1 MFVGPSGCGK
11 TTTLRMIAGL
21 EAISSGDISIDGK
34 VVNDLAPMD
43 RDIAM
48 VFQNYALYPHM
59 SVYDNM
65 AFGLKMRKFDKAEIA
80 QARQGGGRHPRHRR
94 TAQAQAAP
102 ALRRPAPARRAR
114 PRHRAPPARVPVRRA
129 AVEPRRQAARADA
142 RRAQEAAPA
151 ARHHGDLRHARSGR
165 GDDAGR
171 PRRGDE
177 GWRGAAGGRAARA
190 LQQPGQQVR
199 RRLHR
204 LAGDEFR
211 QRHDDRSERLA
222 ARQELRPEHQAAGR
236 DRAAP
241 ARPRRARDHARRA
254 PRGPHGGERRRTRT
268 IRASTP

>member
-21 EAISSGDISIDGK
+21 EAISSGDISIDGN

-65 AFGLKMRKFDKAEIA
+65 AFGLKMRKFEKAEIDK
-80 QARQGGGRHPRHRR
+80 RVTRGGRHPRHRR
-94 TAQAQAAP
+94 IAQAQAAP

-129 AVEPRRQAARADA
+129 AVEPRRQAAGADA
-142 RRAQEAAPA
+142 RRAQEAASA
-151 ARHHGDLRHARSGR
+151 ARHHRDLRHPRSGR

-171 PRRGDE
+171 PRRRDE
-177 GWRGAAGGRAARA
+177 GRRGAAGRRAARA
-190 LQQPGQQVR
+190 LQSAGQQVR

-211 QRHDDRSERLA
+211 QRDGDRGERIA
-222 ARQELRPEHQAAGR
+222 ARRELRPAHQAAGR

-241 ARPRRARDHARRA
+241 ARPCRPRGHARHA
-254 PRGPHGGERRRTRT
+254 PGGPHRGGRRRSPTS
-268 IRASTP
+268 RASMR